1 MKKQIQSRRI
11 ASNELL
17 MPEGELL
24 TQQVVLLEEGY
35 VVRMHPLEKEEPR
48 TEWMQGRVELK
59 RDQHGIRA
67 YYKGKQ
73 LE

>member
-35 VVRMHPLEKEEPR
+35 VVRVHPLEKEEPQ
-48 TEWMQGRVELK
+48 TEWLQGKIELK
-59 RDQHGIRA
+59 KQNNGLRA
-67 YYKGKQ
+67 YYKGK
-73 LE
+73 LLT